1 MVDLSRMDK
10 LQVAKLIDYS
20 ILPPNIQEADIREAC
35 AVARQYHFGAF
46 ITSSAYWT
54 PIVAEEL
61 KGYPDI
67 EIVSG
72 IDYPYGMAPSAVKA
86 FEAEDAVRRGCTGL
100 DMVMNVGALKD
111 RKYDVVLKDF
121 KDFKAAAGN
130 AVTKIILEVAYL
142 TDEEI
147 AAACKL
153 VAEAGIHYAKTSTG
167 IVDGPTMDQ
176 FLVMRE
182 TLKGT
187 AVKLKVS
194 GVKYLRVMTAY
205 TFFMLGAERFGTRD
219 GVAVVE
225 ALDQMRELGIVPK
238 LQLVSA

>member
-1 MVDLSRMDK
+1 MDK

-20 ILPPNIQEADIREAC
+20 ILPPNTQETDIREAC
-35 AVARQYHFGAF
+35 EVARQYHFGAF
-46 ITSSAYWT
+46 FTSSAYWT
-54 PIVAEEL
+54 PIVVEEL
-61 KGYPDI
+61 AGYPDI
-67 EIVSG
+67 EIGSA
-72 IDYPYGMAPSAVKA
+72 IDFPYGMAPSAVKA
-86 FEAEDAVRRGCTGL
+86 FEAEDALRRGCTGL

-111 RKYDVVLKDF
+111 GKFDVVLKDF

-130 AVTKIILEVAYL
+130 AVTKIILEVALL
-142 TDEEI
+142 TDTEI
-147 AAACKL
+147 ATACKL

-176 FLVMRE
+176 FLVMRD

-187 AVKLKVS
+187 PVKLKVS
-194 GVKYLRVMTAY
+194 GIKYLRPMTAY

-225 ALDQMRELGIVPK
+225 SLDQMRELGIVPK
-238 LQLVSA
+238 RQLVSA